1 VVRLGD
7 LVHLSTELGPPAIRR
22 LNHRRTVT
30 LTVDPPATLS
40 LQSVL
45 QTIDRDVLPPLRA
58 HLPAD
63 GSMRLAGSADSLSE
77 TLSTM
82 SRVFGM
88 ALIVLLL
95 LMTVLFRSLR
105 DSVIVLLTVPLALV
119 GGVLGLRL
127 LDLAKFQALDLLS
140 MIGFVM
146 MIGVIINHA
155 ILLVAA
161 VRSVERDGASLEDGI
176 RTGLQ
181 QRLRAILASTL
192 TGALGALPM
201 AVNPGPGS
209 VIYRGLA
216 AVNIGGVV
224 ISLAFSLVLVPA
236 LMRLLAARQRA
247 IAAPATASLV
257 QP

>member
-1 VVRLGD
+1 MQ
-7 LVHLSTELGPPAIRR
+7 LSTVLGPPGIRR

-30 LTVDPPATLS
+30 LTVDPPAALS
-40 LQSVL
+40 LEKVL
-45 QTIDRDVLPPLRA
+45 KMIDAQVLPQLRA
-58 HLPAD
+58 QLPAD
-63 GSMRLAGSADSLSE
+63 GSLRLAGSADSLSE
-77 TLSTM
+77 TLSAM
-82 SRVFGM
+82 SHVFGM
-88 ALIVLLL
+88 ALVVLLL

-105 DSVIVLLTVPLALV
+105 DSLIVLLTVPLALV
-119 GGVLGLRL
+119 GGVLGLRM
-127 LDLAKFQALDLLS
+127 LDLVSFQALDLLS

-161 VRSVERDGASLEDGI
+161 VRSAQAEGAPLEEGI
-176 RTGLQ
+176 RAGLQ
-181 QRLRAILASTL
+181 QRLRAIFASTL

-224 ISLAFSLVLVPA
+224 VSLIFSLVLIPS
-236 LMRLLAARQRA
+236 LMRLLQPASARAAGA
-247 IAAPATASLV
+247 LDPLPLTHS
-257 QP
+257 